1 VESLKQRTFR
11 GSLALGSATLG
22 LRVISVLTSIILA
35 RLLLPSAFGQV
46 ALAQVVLS
54 IVAIFVTLGLPSALI
69 QTPLDKGKAA
79 YSALVVNVVVGVF
92 ITLLLI
98 TTAPWLGFLVGDT
111 SVQPILQWLSLTVLF
126 GSVTRVPESMIQK
139 DLLFGRLGVMGIIVE
154 VVTIGL
160 AILFAWMGWGA
171 WSLVYANV
179 IASIVN
185 AILAWAFLP
194 DRSWLALASW
204 DRDILSQMM
213 GFGLR
218 MVGSSSVYTVYSYVD
233 NYVVGRVLGTT
244 ALGYY
249 SKAFD
254 LTSRTVD
261 SINRTIGAVLFPSYA
276 QVQHDKE
283 RLARAYLKSL
293 KMISIMTVPIA
304 AGMFAVAEE
313 LVIVLLGREWAP
325 AVPALRVLTLMS
337 LLKPISSTTSALFTS
352 SGHPEYN
359 LRAGIVVTV
368 VLLGGIAVFFPWGI
382 VGVAW
387 AVVVAHAVGLAY
399 NVYQVQ
405 SLLPGTVWS
414 MALAT
419 LPSLGSSLLM
429 VCAVAGVRILAVL
442 IQSTSLT
449 LPVFLVLVATGMLVY
464 GGALLVI
471 QRPLVREVLEM
482 LKTKRAPTSQGAGA

>member
-1 VESLKQRTFR
+1 
-11 GSLALGSATLG
+11 
-22 LRVISVLTSIILA
+22 
-35 RLLLPSAFGQV
+35 
-46 ALAQVVLS
+46 
-54 IVAIFVTLGLPSALI
+54 
-69 QTPLDKGKAA
+69 
-79 YSALVVNVVVGVF
+79 
-92 ITLLLI
+92 
-98 TTAPWLGFLVGDT
+98 
-111 SVQPILQWLSLTVLF
+111 
-126 GSVTRVPESMIQK
+126 
-139 DLLFGRLGVMGIIVE
+139 
-154 VVTIGL
+154 
-160 AILFAWMGWGA
+160 MGWGA

-218 MVGSSSVYTVYSYVD
+218 MVGSSSVYTIYSYVD

-399 NVYQVQ
+399 NIYQVQ

-414 MALAT
+414 MVLAT